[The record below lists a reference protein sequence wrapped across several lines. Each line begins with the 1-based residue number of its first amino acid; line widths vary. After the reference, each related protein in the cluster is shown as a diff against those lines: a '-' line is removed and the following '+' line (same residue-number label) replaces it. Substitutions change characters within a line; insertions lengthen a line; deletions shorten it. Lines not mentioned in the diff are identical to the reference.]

1 MEDTVGQGITDMI
14 KFLLSIIHFVPEIR
28 QNCSILIAEKER
40 VIINRFLSANETQ
53 CLMSF
58 TIRF

>member
-1 MEDTVGQGITDMI
+1 MEDTVGQGITDTI
-14 KFLLSIIHFVPEIR
+14 KFLLFIHFVPEIK

-40 VIINRFLSANETQ
+40 VIINRFLSAYETQ

>member
-1 MEDTVGQGITDMI
+1 MEDTVGQGIIDMI
-14 KFLLSIIHFVPEIR
+14 KFLLSIIHFVPEIK

-40 VIINRFLSANETQ
+40 VIINRFLSAYETQ